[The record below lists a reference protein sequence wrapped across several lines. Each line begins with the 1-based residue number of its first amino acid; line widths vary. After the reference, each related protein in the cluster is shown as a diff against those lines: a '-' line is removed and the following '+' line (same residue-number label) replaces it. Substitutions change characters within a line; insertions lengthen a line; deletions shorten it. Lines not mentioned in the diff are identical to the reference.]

1 MLTAGDILIG
11 LEIAVAIMIIVV
23 LYHALFVVVD
33 LRKIVRRVE
42 DLTNQLEDVF
52 MKPIS
57 IAEHLMEYAVDLF
70 EEKNKDSKKTKK
82 KPKKSS
88 SKKATK
94 KTAKKK

>member
-11 LEIAVAIMIIVV
+11 LEIAVAIMIIIV

-57 IAEHLMEYAVDLF
+57 IAEHLMEYAVGLF
-70 EEKNKDSKKTKK
+70 EEKNKEAKNSKK
-82 KPKKSS
+82 PNMIS

-94 KTAKKK
+94 KASKKK